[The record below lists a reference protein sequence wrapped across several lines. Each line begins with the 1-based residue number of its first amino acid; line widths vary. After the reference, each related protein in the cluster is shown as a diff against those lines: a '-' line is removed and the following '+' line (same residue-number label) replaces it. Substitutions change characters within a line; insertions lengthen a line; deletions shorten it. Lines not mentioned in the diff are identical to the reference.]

1 MTKLIRRVG
10 PDEFLFL
17 ALLAVVAT
25 IVGYRFGFGNQVE
38 QLPIVMRLL
47 DSSYLTNDFY
57 VESAS
62 KFGPRFYYAH
72 IVAGL
77 AWFAPLSVVLFG
89 LTLLVNLALVAI
101 SHFATRRLLGG
112 DKIAGFVAATLVIA
126 VSSFALG
133 MVTDIRFVDFQPGS
147 LAIPFALA
155 AFWAG
160 LERRPILA
168 GTLAAV
174 ASVPHP
180 LYGVEAGAIAL
191 ATALVSGSFTPS
203 GGIDRSSV
211 LRSIAW
217 SLAGAIVLAASTV
230 VLWVLPM
237 IGATGERIPTSEL
250 FSILA
255 ELRAPH
261 HYLPS
266 HFPLRH
272 YASFAAFGIAAA
284 LAWTAWR
291 RAGSGSGQPDLA
303 FFVAPVTI
311 AIACIGGFVFVELW
325 PSRLWVTAQ
334 PFRLLFLLKWQ
345 GFLLLGW
352 LIARWIREGKLTYR
366 WLGWMALAG
375 SSGGAHAPVACLC
388 LLADR
393 FGTHPWRKGPPL
405 PVTLIVAGVGVV
417 TIGLLFELGSLD
429 DSVLVAL
436 ATLVALLL
444 VRIPLQ
450 KLRYALPVI
459 LVTLVVLGVGFGLS
473 IAPFATTGL
482 APVLSLDEISGDE
495 ADAAR
500 WVRENVDVD
509 AVFVAPPDLGAF
521 RLLAR
526 RALVVDWK
534 AIPFEDLAMREWR
547 DRIHFC
553 YGEVESGGFA
563 ALDELRRR
571 YHSVTDA
578 KLTAIGVRY
587 GAHFALLYRETPT
600 SRPVLYTNASYRI
613 VAL

>member
-291 RAGSGSGQPDLA
+291 RAGSGSGATRSRVLRRSCDYCDCVHRRLRFCRA
-303 FFVAPVTI
+303 L
-311 AIACIGGFVFVELW
+311 AIATVGHRPAVSAAL
-325 PSRLWVTAQ
+325 PPQ
-334 PFRLLFLLKWQ
+334 
-345 GFLLLGW
+345 
-352 LIARWIREGKLTYR
+352 
-366 WLGWMALAG
+366 MAGISAAG
-375 SSGGAHAPVACLC
+375 
-388 LLADR
+388 LADCPLDPR
-393 FGTHPWRKGPPL
+393 RQADLSLARLDGPRRQQRRCPRPCRLPL
-405 PVTLIVAGVGVV
+405 PTRGSIRDPSVAQ
-417 TIGLLFELGSLD
+417 GSTASRDADRGGRRRSD
-429 DSVLVAL
+429 DW
-436 ATLVALLL
+436 
-444 VRIPLQ
+444 
-450 KLRYALPVI
+450 
-459 LVTLVVLGVGFGLS
+459 LVV
-473 IAPFATTGL
+473 
-482 APVLSLDEISGDE
+482 
-495 ADAAR
+495 
-500 WVRENVDVD
+500 
-509 AVFVAPPDLGAF
+509 
-521 RLLAR
+521 
-526 RALVVDWK
+526 
-534 AIPFEDLAMREWR
+534 
-547 DRIHFC
+547 
-553 YGEVESGGFA
+553 
-563 ALDELRRR
+563 
-571 YHSVTDA
+571 
-578 KLTAIGVRY
+578 
-587 GAHFALLYRETPT
+587 
-600 SRPVLYTNASYRI
+600 
-613 VAL
+613 